1 MTQVLLTHGM
11 RTTLIPSQTKRGAL
25 RRYRQLYGVNVHP
38 ECINGF
44 YEHVTHQKPLIK
56 KP

>member
-44 YEHVTHQKPLIK
+44 YEHVTHQKPLNK